1 MDEKPTR
8 EEFAA
13 LLRRA
18 GLRIADEQ
26 IDELY
31 GSYDVIANAIA
42 RMRAAGEAE
51 PAHVFIP

>member
-1 MDEKPTR
+1 MDDKPTR

-18 GLRIADEQ
+18 GLAIADDQ

-42 RMRAAGEAE
+42 RVRAAGDAE